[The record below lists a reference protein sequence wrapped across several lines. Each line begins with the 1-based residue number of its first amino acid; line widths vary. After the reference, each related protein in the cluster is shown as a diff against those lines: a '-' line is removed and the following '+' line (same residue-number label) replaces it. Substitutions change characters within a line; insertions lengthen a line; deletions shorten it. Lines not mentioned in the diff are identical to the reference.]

1 MMMARASENAAHI
14 AAVFKPGVKVC
25 RVLLVGIA
33 ERDWIRG
40 EVTEAGSNRI
50 RVRLDDPGQHPHVIE
65 DRSVTKGAVV
75 SSAAAEWTRCP

>member
-1 MMMARASENAAHI
+1 MMIARARENAAHI

-40 EVTEAGSNRI
+40 EVTAVNAERI
-50 RVRLDDPGQHPHVIE
+50 SVRLDDPGQHPHVIE
-65 DRSVTKGAVV
+65 DRLAMKGAVV